1 MVLHHMS
8 SICWS
13 ILDIILLKLELE
25 SKVLGLIKRVH
36 MLENEEK
43 KIICGEDLFVNVGR
57 QERYIDE
64 LIHYLKRSL
73 SNC

>member
-1 MVLHHMS
+1 MVLHRMS

-13 ILDIILLKLELE
+13 ILVIILLKLELE

-43 KIICGEDLFVNVGR
+43 KIICGEG
-57 QERYIDE
+57 
-64 LIHYLKRSL
+64 LI
-73 SNC
+73 